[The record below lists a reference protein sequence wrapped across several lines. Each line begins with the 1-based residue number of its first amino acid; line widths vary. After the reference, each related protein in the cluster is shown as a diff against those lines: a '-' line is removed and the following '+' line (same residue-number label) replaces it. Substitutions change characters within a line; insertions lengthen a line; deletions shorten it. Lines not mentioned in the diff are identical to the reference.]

1 MPASLA
7 PAESRDGDRVE
18 VVPLETRAPESPAE
32 DPDDFDRLKT
42 ILFGDERGT
51 LEALDA
57 RVEKVEAIQRD
68 LPSRLPGA
76 IERAQQGIGAARMS
90 TALARPVTDALASA
104 VGQNRQLIV
113 DVLFPVIG
121 PAIRKAIAEALRNLV
136 ADLNGAIESSLTP
149 RGIRWRIEAW
159 RSGAPY
165 AEVVLRHTLKYGIDH
180 VFLIERDSGLV
191 LDRESAPH
199 LPELDADAIAGML
212 TAIGAFVRDSVG
224 RDGSGTL
231 DSARVGEHLLWVVQ
245 GPRANL
251 ACFIHGVPPAN
262 LHAVL
267 EQRLEAIHAAL
278 AGDGDVA
285 DQATRQSLQPDVLMR
300 DARTDATPAAK
311 SRWPVYAIVVI
322 VVTLA
327 AWCLAQRLRDSAWI
341 EEVRTSLAAHPGF
354 VLTRIERA
362 GGALTAHG
370 LLDPDAAPL
379 DAAAIAGARA
389 RMPLKLDT
397 LGYVS
402 TDDAIV
408 ARRARR
414 LLDAPASVTIDVR
427 GGALALGGHA
437 DGAWIVHAQDKAA
450 WVPGVGSVA
459 FNMASDTDAAALRA
473 RGEIERLVGDIGFRR
488 VAFVRDTELAD
499 SAAAALDALASDM
512 TRVEAL
518 AQEAGATVVAWTAIG
533 TNDDPGTDSINAR
546 LRAARARWLADAL
559 LARGLANV
567 HADAGNAGA
576 AIQSE
581 RAAFVRPDITWAK
594 P

>member
-1 MPASLA
+1 
-7 PAESRDGDRVE
+7 
-18 VVPLETRAPESPAE
+18 
-32 DPDDFDRLKT
+32 
-42 ILFGDERGT
+42 
-51 LEALDA
+51 
-57 RVEKVEAIQRD
+57 
-68 LPSRLPGA
+68 
-76 IERAQQGIGAARMS
+76 
-90 TALARPVTDALASA
+90 
-104 VGQNRQLIV
+104 
-113 DVLFPVIG
+113 
-121 PAIRKAIAEALRNLV
+121 
-136 ADLNGAIESSLTP
+136 
-149 RGIRWRIEAW
+149 
-159 RSGAPY
+159 
-165 AEVVLRHTLKYGIDH
+165 
-180 VFLIERDSGLV
+180 
-191 LDRESAPH
+191 
-199 LPELDADAIAGML
+199 
-212 TAIGAFVRDSVG
+212 VRDSVG

-231 DSARVGEHLLWVVQ
+231 DAARVGEHLLWVVQ

-251 ACFIHGVPPAN
+251 ACFIHGVPPEN

-285 DQATRQSLQPDVLMR
+285 DKATRQSLQPDVLMR
-300 DARTDATPAAK
+300 DARTDVTPAAK
-311 SRWPVYAIVVI
+311 SRWPVYAIVL
-322 VVTLA
+322 VVVALA
-327 AWCLAQRLRDSAWI
+327 AWFVPQRLRDNAWI

-370 LLDPDAAPL
+370 LLDPDAEPI

-437 DGAWIVHAQDKAA
+437 DGAWIVHAEDKAA

-459 FNMASDTDAAALRA
+459 FNIVSDTDTAALRA
-473 RGEIERLVGDIGFRR
+473 RGEIEWLIGDIGFRR
-488 VAFVRDTELAD
+488 VTFVRDTELAD
-499 SAAAALDALASDM
+499 SAAAALDALAADM
-512 TRVEAL
+512 MRVEAL
-518 AQEAGATVVAWTAIG
+518 AQEAGATVAWTTIG
-533 TNDDPGTDSINAR
+533 ANDDPGTDSINAR

-559 LARGLANV
+559 LERGRVNV
-567 HADAGNAGA
+567 HADAGNAGPT
-576 AIQSE
+576 IQSE